1 MLKPVLNTELNFDNA
16 DDFYEALIH
25 AHRELQPDQSH
36 AMNAKLILLLAN
48 HIGNQGVLVQALCAA
63 REATLSSAPY
73 TRGQS

>member
-1 MLKPVLNTELNFDNA
+1 MLKQVLNTEPNFDSA

-25 AHRELQPDQSH
+25 AHRDLLPEQSH

-63 REATLSSAPY
+63 RDVTLSGHLDAH
-73 TRGQS
+73 QS